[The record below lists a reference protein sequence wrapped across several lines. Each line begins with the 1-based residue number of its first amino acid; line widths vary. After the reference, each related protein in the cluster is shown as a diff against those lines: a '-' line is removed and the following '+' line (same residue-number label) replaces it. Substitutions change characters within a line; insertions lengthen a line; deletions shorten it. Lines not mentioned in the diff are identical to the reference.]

1 MKLIL
6 FSVMFVLIVVGCVS
20 NTEVEIEPGES
31 AQIIIVEPKKEV
43 SKERKKEVS
52 KERWNWKV
60 REYLRKEKK
69 ETEK

>member
-6 FSVMFVLIVVGCVS
+6 SIVFVLIVVVSCAS
-20 NTEVEIEPGES
+20 NTKVEIEPGES

-43 SKERKKEVS
+43 P
-52 KERWNWKV
+52 KERWDWKM

-69 ETEK
+69 EDKK

>member
-1 MKLIL
+1 
-6 FSVMFVLIVVGCVS
+6 MFVLIVVGCAS
-20 NTEVEIEPGES
+20 NTKVEIEPGES
-31 AQIIIVEPKKEV
+31 AQIIIVEPKK
-43 SKERKKEVS
+43 

>member
-6 FSVMFVLIVVGCVS
+6 SIVFVLLIVVSCAS

-31 AQIIIVEPKKEV
+31 AQIIIVEPKKETL
-43 SKERKKEVS
+43 
-52 KERWNWKV
+52 KERWNWKT

-69 ETEK
+69 EVKK

>member
-1 MKLIL
+1 MKFIL
-6 FSVMFVLIVVGCVS
+6 SIMFVLIVVGCAS
-20 NTEVEIEPGES
+20 NTKVEIEPGES

-43 SKERKKEVS
+43 P

-69 ETEK
+69 EDKK

>member
-6 FSVMFVLIVVGCVS
+6 LSIMFVLIIVVSCAS

-31 AQIIIVEPKKEV
+31 AQIIIVEPKKET
-43 SKERKKEVS
+43 S
-52 KERWNWKV
+52 KERWNWKT

-69 ETEK
+69 EVKK

>member
-1 MKLIL
+1 MKFIL
-6 FSVMFVLIVVGCVS
+6 SIMFVLIIVVSCAS
-20 NTEVEIEPGES
+20 NTKVEIEPGES

-43 SKERKKEVS
+43 P

-69 ETEK
+69 EDKK

>member
-6 FSVMFVLIVVGCVS
+6 RLSIVFVLILVVSCAS
-20 NTEVEIEPGES
+20 NTEVDIGPGES

-43 SKERKKEVS
+43 P

>member
-1 MKLIL
+1 MKFIL
-6 FSVMFVLIVVGCVS
+6 SIMFVLIVVGCAS
-20 NTEVEIEPGES
+20 NTKVEIEPGES
-31 AQIIIVEPKKEV
+31 AQIIIVEPKK
-43 SKERKKEVS
+43 